1 MDVSIL
7 SKGVI
12 AKNMSIQDE
21 IINTVETVIKKY
33 LDNLKISRDVPSVV
47 TAISNDKYKI
57 EFDGETHWLKDGIG
71 LNLTVGTQVW
81 IRIVGKEM
89 YIASKR

>member
-1 MDVSIL
+1 
-7 SKGVI
+7 
-12 AKNMSIQDE
+12 MSIQDE
-21 IINTVETVIKKY
+21 IINTAETVVKKY
-33 LDNLKISRDVPSVV
+33 LDNLQISRDVPSVV
-47 TAISNDKYKI
+47 TAISNNKYRL
-57 EFDGETHWLKDGIG
+57 EFDGTEHWLKDGIG

>member
-7 SKGVI
+7 LKGVI
-12 AKNMSIQDE
+12 AKNMSIQEE
-21 IINTVETVIKKY
+21 IIETVETVVKKY
-33 LDNLKISRDVPSVV
+33 LNNLKLSRDVPSVV
-47 TAISNDKYKI
+47 TAISNDKYKVEI
-57 EFDGETHWLKDGIG
+57 DGKVYWLKDGIG

>member
-7 SKGVI
+7 LKGVI
-12 AKNMSIQDE
+12 TKDMSIQDE
-21 IINTVETVIKKY
+21 IINTVETVVKKY

-47 TAISNDKYKI
+47 TAISNDKYKV
-57 EFDGETHWLKDGIG
+57 EFDGEIYWLKDGIG

-81 IRIVGKEM
+81 IRIVGNEM
-89 YIASKR
+89 YIASKK

>member
-1 MDVSIL
+1 
-7 SKGVI
+7 
-12 AKNMSIQDE
+12 MSIQDE

-47 TAISNDKYKI
+47 TAISNNKYKI

>member
-7 SKGVI
+7 LKGVI
-12 AKNMSIQDE
+12 AKEMSIQDE
-21 IINTVETVIKKY
+21 IINTTETVVKKY
-33 LDNLKISRDVPSVV
+33 LNNLKISRDVPSVV
-47 TAISNDKYKI
+47 TAISNNKYKV

>member
-7 SKGVI
+7 LKGVTT
-12 AKNMSIQDE
+12 KEMSIQDE
-21 IINTVETVIKKY
+21 IINTAETVVKKY

>member
-12 AKNMSIQDE
+12 AKNMSIQEE
-21 IINTVETVIKKY
+21 IIETVEMVVKKY
-33 LDNLKISRDVPSVV
+33 VGRLNISRDVISVV
-47 TAISNDKYKI
+47 TAISNDKYKVI
-57 EFDGETHWLKDGIG
+57 VDGTEHWLKDGIG

-81 IRIVGKEM
+81 VRVVGNEM
-89 YIASKR
+89 YIASKK

>member
-1 MDVSIL
+1 
-7 SKGVI
+7 
-12 AKNMSIQDE
+12 MSIQDE
-21 IINTVETVIKKY
+21 IINTTETVVKKY
-33 LDNLKISRDVPSVV
+33 LNNLKISRDVPSVV
-47 TAISNDKYKI
+47 TAISNNKYKV

>member
-1 MDVSIL
+1 
-7 SKGVI
+7 
-12 AKNMSIQDE
+12 MSIQDE
-21 IINTVETVIKKY
+21 IIKTAETVVKKY

-47 TAISNDKYKI
+47 TAISNDKYRL
-57 EFDGETHWLKDGIG
+57 EFDGKVHWLKDGIG

>member
-1 MDVSIL
+1 MGVSIL
-7 SKGVI
+7 LKGVI

-21 IINTVETVIKKY
+21 IIKTVETVVKKY
-33 LDNLKISRDVPSVV
+33 LDNLQISRDVPSVV
-47 TAISNDKYKI
+47 TAISNNKYKI

>member
-1 MDVSIL
+1 
-7 SKGVI
+7 
-12 AKNMSIQDE
+12 MSIQDE
-21 IINTVETVIKKY
+21 IINTAETVVKKY

-47 TAISNDKYKI
+47 TAISNNKYKV

>member
-7 SKGVI
+7 WKGVI
-12 AKNMSIQDE
+12 AKNMSIQEE
-21 IINTVETVIKKY
+21 IIETVEMVVKKY
-33 LDNLKISRDVPSVV
+33 VGRLNISRDVISVV
-47 TAISNDKYKI
+47 TAISDDKYKVTV
-57 EFDGETHWLKDGIG
+57 DGVEHWLKDGIG
-71 LNLTVGTQVW
+71 LNLTIGTQVW

>member
-7 SKGVI
+7 LKGVTT
-12 AKNMSIQDE
+12 KEMSIQDE
-21 IINTVETVIKKY
+21 IINTAETVVKKY
-33 LDNLKISRDVPSVV
+33 LNNLKISRDVPSVV
-47 TAISNDKYKI
+47 TAISNNKYKVEI
-57 EFDGETHWLKDGIG
+57 DGKVCWLKDGIG

>member
-1 MDVSIL
+1 MGVSIL
-7 SKGVI
+7 LKGVTT
-12 AKNMSIQDE
+12 KYMSIQDE
-21 IINTVETVIKKY
+21 IINTVETVVKKY

-47 TAISNDKYKI
+47 TAISNNKYRL
-57 EFDGETHWLKDGIG
+57 EFDGKVHWLKDGIG

-89 YIASKR
+89 YITSKK

>member
-1 MDVSIL
+1 
-7 SKGVI
+7 
-12 AKNMSIQDE
+12 MSIQDE
-21 IINTVETVIKKY
+21 IINTVETVVKKY
-33 LDNLKISRDVPSVV
+33 LDNLQISRDVPSVV
-47 TAISNDKYKI
+47 TAISNNKYKI

>member
-7 SKGVI
+7 WKGVI
-12 AKNMSIQDE
+12 AKNMSIQEE
-21 IINTVETVIKKY
+21 IIETVEMVVKKY
-33 LDNLKISRDVPSVV
+33 VGRLNISRDVISVV
-47 TAISNDKYKI
+47 TAISNDKYKVI
-57 EFDGETHWLKDGIG
+57 VDGTEHWLKDGIG

-89 YIASKR
+89 YIVSKR

>member
-7 SKGVI
+7 LKGVTI
-12 AKNMSIQDE
+12 KDMSIQDE
-21 IINTVETVIKKY
+21 IINTAETVVKKY

-47 TAISNDKYKI
+47 TAISNDKYRL
-57 EFDGETHWLKDGIG
+57 EFDGKVHWLKDGIG

>member
-7 SKGVI
+7 LKGVTT
-12 AKNMSIQDE
+12 KYMSIQDE

-47 TAISNDKYKI
+47 TAISNDKYKV

>member
-1 MDVSIL
+1 
-7 SKGVI
+7 
-12 AKNMSIQDE
+12 MSIQEE
-21 IINTVETVIKKY
+21 IIETVETVVKKY
-33 LDNLKISRDVPSVV
+33 LNNLKLSRDVPSVV
-47 TAISNDKYKI
+47 TAISNDKYKVEI
-57 EFDGETHWLKDGIG
+57 DGKVYWLKDGIG

>member
-7 SKGVI
+7 LKGVTT
-12 AKNMSIQDE
+12 KDMSIQDE

-47 TAISNDKYKI
+47 TAISNNKYKV

>member
-1 MDVSIL
+1 
-7 SKGVI
+7 
-12 AKNMSIQDE
+12 MSIQDE
-21 IINTVETVIKKY
+21 IIKTAETVVKKY

-47 TAISNDKYKI
+47 TAISNNKYKVTV
-57 EFDGETHWLKDGIG
+57 DGADHWLKDGIG

>member
-1 MDVSIL
+1 
-7 SKGVI
+7 
-12 AKNMSIQDE
+12 MSIQEE
-21 IINTVETVIKKY
+21 IIETVETVVKKY
-33 LDNLKISRDVPSVV
+33 VGRLNISRDVISVV
-47 TAISNDKYKI
+47 TAISNDKYKV

>member
-7 SKGVI
+7 LKGVTT
-12 AKNMSIQDE
+12 KDMSIQDE

-71 LNLTVGTQVW
+71 LNLTVGT
-81 IRIVGKEM
+81 
-89 YIASKR
+89 